1 MSIKKIIKQLEKL
14 IELNIPQ
21 FEAKFYIN
29 RQKVFTFTLDW
40 ISHFF
45 HLRTIKN
52 FLTKR

>member
-29 RQKVFTFTLDW
+29 RQKFLHSPW
-40 ISHFF
+40 IG
-45 HLRTIKN
+45 
-52 FLTKR
+52 